1 MKKTD
6 QGQTF
11 ITFAPGPRPGGAQ
24 RHGSKHHSMGKREA
38 GEVAEA
44 ITQIETGQIQNAALR
59 LRLLLRDTGHPEPA
73 RIQFEA
79 REPRK

>member
-11 ITFAPGPRPGGAQ
+11 ITFGPRLAGAQ

-38 GEVAEA
+38 GEAAENLESGRHA
-44 ITQIETGQIQNAALR
+44 AAAAALR
-59 LRLLLRDTGHPEPA
+59 RLLRETGHPEPA